1 MSCIEPDIEVIPDCA
16 KEMDKIIELRK
27 ADSNV
32 DQSLIF
38 RLKVLYNNEYY
49 KGAEKTVHTGIV
61 APISNLNHLLTNI
74 MSNNFDLD
82 E

>member
-38 RLKVLYNNEYY
+38 RLKVLYNN
-49 KGAEKTVHTGIV
+49 
-61 APISNLNHLLTNI
+61 
-74 MSNNFDLD
+74 LD
-82 E
+82 AQKIFKLKE